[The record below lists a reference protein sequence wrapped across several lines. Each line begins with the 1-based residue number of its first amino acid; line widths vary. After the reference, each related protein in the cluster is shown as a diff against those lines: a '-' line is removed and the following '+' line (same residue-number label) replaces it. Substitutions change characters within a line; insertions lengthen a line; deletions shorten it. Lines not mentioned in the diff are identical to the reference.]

1 MLHSWSS
8 WSWKTALNT
17 QVWCYGRRNLVFLA
31 LDVTIFGQKGGAT
44 SCIMLRRRHLKH
56 NLGFTEVIHL
66 MARVSTIITTRSEDI
81 KTEGTKVN

>member
-1 MLHSWSS
+1 MVMENCFEHSSLVLRPS
-8 WSWKTALNT
+8 ES
-17 QVWCYGRRNLVFLA
+17 VFLA

-44 SCIMLRRRHLKH
+44 RRTSCIMLRRRHLNH

>member
-1 MLHSWSS
+1 M
-8 WSWKTALNT
+8 NT

-44 SCIMLRRRHLKH
+44 RRISCIMLRRRHLNH

>member
-1 MLHSWSS
+1 MVFMVMENCFEHSSLVLRPS
-8 WSWKTALNT
+8 ES
-17 QVWCYGRRNLVFLA
+17 VFLA